1 MNVIQPN
8 MLLAPNF
15 KFVFYRTH
23 LTGAINH
30 GFGAHCLIDLLTWP
44 HDANLIINVLVDVI
58 LKRERLPPVLYL
70 QLDITARENKNKYVM
85 AFLAY
90 LVQAG
95 VFKEVS
101 TELIHFVLVI
111 TPF

>member
-1 MNVIQPN
+1 MEY
-8 MLLAPNF
+8 MA
-15 KFVFYRTH
+15 T
-23 LTGAINH
+23 LTCLH
-30 GFGAHCLIDLLTWP
+30 GLTMQTWSSMSWY
-44 HDANLIINVLVDVI
+44 IDVI

-70 QLDITARENKNKYVM
+70 QLDNTARENKNKYVM

-101 TELIHFVLVI
+101 YRLVNFVL
-111 TPF
+111 